1 MNIASSGRFAQKC
14 PKSERRNADCI
25 TQYVTNLSPLW
36 AYFENICETI
46 LGLISDNNPK
56 IIKILPIHI
65 FNLENP
71 ENLNSTF

>member
-1 MNIASSGRFAQKC
+1 M
-14 PKSERRNADCI
+14 
-25 TQYVTNLSPLW
+25 QYVTNLSPLW

>member
-1 MNIASSGRFAQKC
+1 MSPTS
-14 PKSERRNADCI
+14 
-25 TQYVTNLSPLW
+25 LSPFETSGCHQHLYV
-36 AYFENICETI
+36 AYSDHLCEI
-46 LGLISDNNPK
+46 FLGLISDNNPK